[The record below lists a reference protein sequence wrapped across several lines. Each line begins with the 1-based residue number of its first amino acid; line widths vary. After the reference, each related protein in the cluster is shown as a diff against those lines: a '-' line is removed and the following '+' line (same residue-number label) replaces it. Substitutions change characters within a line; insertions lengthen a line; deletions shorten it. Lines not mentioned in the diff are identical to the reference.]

1 MTLLAL
7 DQSLTNTLYD
17 LTRSNPEWQR
27 LIYAVATYLIFLI
40 PLMLVWLATKPT
52 TRLLAAKMFTGAIIT
67 WLVINKL
74 TGQFFYTQFNFRDR
88 PFALTGVKELLFEQ
102 PQKSFPSDHAAIL
115 LFVTLALKELLFEQP
130 QKSFPSDHAAILLFV
145 TLALFYYRQRVWA
158 WLFLAVT
165 LISSLAR
172 VMVGF
177 HWVGDILGGW
187 LVGLIG
193 FGLVVW
199 LDRPL
204 TRIGQKIGRLLGI
217 NLDEWVDS

>member
-115 LFVTLALKELLFEQP
+115 LFVTLAL
-130 QKSFPSDHAAILLFV
+130 
-145 TLALFYYRQRVWA
+145 FYYRQRVWA

>member
-74 TGQFFYTQFNFRDR
+74 TGQFFYNQFNFRDR
-88 PFALTGVKELLFEQ
+88 PFALTGV
-102 PQKSFPSDHAAIL
+102 
-115 LFVTLALKELLFEQP
+115 KELLFEQP